1 MSYLKIL
8 DVNVNFLR
16 IAAKKD
22 FMDELRHE
30 IERKLAALDDMK
42 GFPYYKPDII
52 QLILLMMSF

>member
-16 IAAKKD
+16 TAAKKD

-30 IERKLAALDDMK
+30 IESKLTSLHDVERL
-42 GFPYYKPDII
+42 PYDKRDII
-52 QLILLMMSF
+52 QLISSIENR